1 MEDDEG
7 GRDGEC
13 RYLYY
18 FLDPF
23 DDALFASA
31 PDKDFS
37 FEEHAAHCHS
47 CLDLSTS
54 ASSSNISGLPTKSP
68 HRYC

>member
-13 RYLYY
+13 RYLYCS
-18 FLDPF
+18 LDPF

-31 PDKDFS
+31 PDKGCS

-47 CLDLSTS
+47 YLDLSTS
-54 ASSSNISGLPTKSP
+54 ASSSNNSALPTKSP
-68 HRYC
+68 HQYC